1 MHVSQGAACVDNDA
15 DILGCSGLI
24 TPSLDEMVTVAKEME
39 RTGLKV
45 RAQYDVEQNKTVGLV
60 NRLIAEKDAP
70 QCDVFWNNEI
80 AHTIRLKR
88 LGLTLEQIGA
98 LNRAF
103 DQGQTPGML
112 ARLDRMLGEQ
122 LERARVRL
130 AELHS
135 LEQDLQDYRRRI
147 QERLGPPRQDEDH
160 V

>member
-1 MHVSQGAACVDNDA
+1 MEPSPTDVGW
-15 DILGCSGLI
+15 DIARL
-24 TPSLDEMVTVAKEME
+24 AKEGEVSSRTIRYYGELGLLRAAGRGPGGRRIYAADALE
-39 RTGLKV
+39 RLNFIT
-45 RAQYDVEQNKTVGLV
+45 
-60 NRLIAEKDAP
+60 
-70 QCDVFWNNEI
+70 
-80 AHTIRLKR
+80 RLKR

-112 ARLDRMLGEQ
+112 ARLDLMLGEQ

-135 LEQDLQDYRRRI
+135 LEEDLQDYRRRI
-147 QERLGPPRQDEDH
+147 QERLGAPRQDEDH

>member
-1 MHVSQGAACVDNDA
+1 MEPSPTDA
-15 DILGCSGLI
+15 GWDIARL
-24 TPSLDEMVTVAKEME
+24 AKEGEVSSRTIRYYGELGLLRAAGRGPGGRRIYAADALE
-39 RTGLKV
+39 RLNFIT
-45 RAQYDVEQNKTVGLV
+45 
-60 NRLIAEKDAP
+60 
-70 QCDVFWNNEI
+70 
-80 AHTIRLKR
+80 RLKR

-147 QERLGPPRQDEDH
+147 QDRLGPPRQDEDH

>member
-1 MHVSQGAACVDNDA
+1 MEPSPTDVGW
-15 DILGCSGLI
+15 DIARL
-24 TPSLDEMVTVAKEME
+24 AKEGEVSSRTIRYYGELGLLRAAGRGPGGRRIYAADALE
-39 RTGLKV
+39 RLNFIT
-45 RAQYDVEQNKTVGLV
+45 
-60 NRLIAEKDAP
+60 
-70 QCDVFWNNEI
+70 
-80 AHTIRLKR
+80 RLKR

-135 LEQDLQDYRRRI
+135 LEEDLQDYRRRI
-147 QERLGPPRQDEDH
+147 QERLGAPRQDEDH

>member
-1 MHVSQGAACVDNDA
+1 VEPSPTDA
-15 DILGCSGLI
+15 GWDIARL
-24 TPSLDEMVTVAKEME
+24 AKEGEVSSRTIRYYGELGLLRAIGRGPGGRRIYAADALE
-39 RTGLKV
+39 RLNFIT
-45 RAQYDVEQNKTVGLV
+45 
-60 NRLIAEKDAP
+60 
-70 QCDVFWNNEI
+70 
-80 AHTIRLKR
+80 RLKR

>member
-1 MHVSQGAACVDNDA
+1 MPRTPVDANWQAADNKNVEPSPTDA
-15 DILGCSGLI
+15 GWDIARL
-24 TPSLDEMVTVAKEME
+24 AKEGEVSSRTIRYYGELGLLRATGRGPGGRRIYAADALE
-39 RTGLKV
+39 RLNFIT
-45 RAQYDVEQNKTVGLV
+45 
-60 NRLIAEKDAP
+60 
-70 QCDVFWNNEI
+70 
-80 AHTIRLKR
+80 RLKR